1 VKTTLKAHP
10 IWQTLSQTLSQID
23 PNQIAYQHLQDCQAE
38 IHGYWDENDQLYET
52 IRFKQLPTPQ
62 LISSSLG
69 VTPNQPDTAH
79 WLQLRY
85 ALTMPPSSTV
95 GELLLILD
103 DNLEVIDE
111 NWMIDVHSP
120 YVDAITDPS

>member
-1 VKTTLKAHP
+1 MTTTLKTHP
-10 IWQTLSQTLSQID
+10 IWQNLAQALAQID
-23 PNQIAYQHLQDCQAE
+23 PNQIAHQHLQDCQAE
-38 IHGYWDENDQLYET
+38 IHGYWDETDQLYET
-52 IRFKQLPTPQ
+52 IRFNQVPTPQ

-69 VTPNQPDTAH
+69 VTPNQPENTR

-85 ALTMPPSSTV
+85 NLTISPSTV

-111 NWMIDVHSP
+111 NWLIDVHSP
-120 YVDAITDPS
+120 NVTAILDQA